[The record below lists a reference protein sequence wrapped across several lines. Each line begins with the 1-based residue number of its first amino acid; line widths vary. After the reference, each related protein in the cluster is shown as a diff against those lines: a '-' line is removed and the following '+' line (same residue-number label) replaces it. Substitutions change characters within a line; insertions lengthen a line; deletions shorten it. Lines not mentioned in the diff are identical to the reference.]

1 MVDIDKPNLIG
12 GRIWPHIDKENSL
25 ERKYWNYSGGN
36 MTNAKRLDR
45 LWSILE
51 SFNLAFNKSVTIIYL
66 AKLEKLISLHVYER
80 ENY

>member
-1 MVDIDKPNLIG
+1 
-12 GRIWPHIDKENSL
+12 
-25 ERKYWNYSGGN
+25 